1 MVWSFSGDLPIYVQ
15 LIRQLEEGIVSGAF
29 PQGGRLPTV
38 RDLAQEAGVNPNTM
52 QRAMAELERGGLVYS
67 QRTAG
72 RFVTEDQ
79 ACIESA
85 KRKLAQEQIQHFL
98 EAMERLGYQQ
108 EELPELLRQ
117 AYVEKENEE
126 DGV

>member
-1 MVWSFSGDLPIYVQ
+1 MWSFSGDLPIYVQ
-15 LIRQLEEGIVSGAF
+15 LIRQLEEGIVSGTF

-52 QRAMAELERGGLVYS
+52 QRALAELERSGLVYS

-72 RFVTEDQ
+72 RFVTEDRAQ
-79 ACIESA
+79 IEST

-98 EAMERLGYQQ
+98 EAMGRLGYQR

-117 AYVEKENEE
+117 TCREQENKE
-126 DGV
+126 DGE

>member
-15 LIRQLEEGIVSGAF
+15 LIQQLEEGIVSGAF
-29 PQGGRLPTV
+29 PKGGRLPTV

-98 EAMERLGYQQ
+98 EAMERLGYRQ

-117 AYVEKENEE
+117 ACAEKENKE

>member
-72 RFVTEDQ
+72 RFVTEDK
-79 ACIESA
+79 ACIEGT

-98 EAMERLGYQQ
+98 EAMERLGYTR

-117 AYVEKENEE
+117 ACAEKENEE

>member
-15 LIRQLEEGIVSGAF
+15 LIQQLEEGIVSGAF

-117 AYVEKENEE
+117 AYAEKENEE